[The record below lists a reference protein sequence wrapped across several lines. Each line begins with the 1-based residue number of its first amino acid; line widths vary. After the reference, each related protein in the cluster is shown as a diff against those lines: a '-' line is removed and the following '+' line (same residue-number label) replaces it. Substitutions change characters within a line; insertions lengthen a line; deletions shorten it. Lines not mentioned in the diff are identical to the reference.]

1 MIRYSHANASRLIA
15 ASLLF
20 GLTLG
25 FGVKVSPSYAQLRRD
40 RPDFFEQ
47 GQQQLQ
53 QEIDRLQT
61 QPSGSPNRVL
71 SVESNAI
78 QWQPTILEEAGV
90 SILLPAGEQSEQRQ
104 TLETTSGSLLF
115 QLLATQVGSSR
126 YLTGYALDLSPTQVQ
141 SPEILLISVR
151 DALVADSGLV
161 LQSDRQIRLGTYPGR
176 ELYLRGDNQQITVRL
191 YLVGQKMYL
200 LSASQPQTATS
211 LTPATL
217 QFLDSFQLLN

>member
-1 MIRYSHANASRLIA
+1 MIRYSHLNASRVIA

-25 FGVKVSPSYAQLRRD
+25 FGVKTSPSYAQLRRD

-61 QPSGSPNRVL
+61 QPSGSLNGVL
-71 SVESNAI
+71 SVESSAI

-104 TLETTSGSLLF
+104 TLETSSGSLLF
-115 QLLATQVGSSR
+115 QLLTTQVGGSR
-126 YLTGYALDLSPTQVQ
+126 YLTGYALNLSPMQVQ
-141 SPEILLISVR
+141 SPEVLLISVR

-200 LSASQPQTATS
+200 LSATQPQTATS